1 MGKLK
6 ASGRPVCRALYPRAR
21 RVVALFLLLAIVL
34 FLWPSKLQ
42 SGGAGAE
49 GEQAGSAAV
58 VQVDDGGTE
67 VLARLVSGESLSGY
81 RTALPEGAQ
90 REVPLFADALCS
102 VDAGGVVVGFVLD
115 EPSDSA
121 FDQVK
126 TEMAGKGW
134 TFVSGGNQT
143 GATFAKDGGTYRWA
157 TATCSEVGSG
167 TAVVINA
174 RSCDE

>member
-6 ASGRPVCRALYPRAR
+6 ASGRPVRRALYPRAW

-34 FLWPSKLQ
+34 LLWPSKLQ
-42 SGGAGAE
+42 SSGVGAE
-49 GEQAGSAAV
+49 GEQAGDSAV
-58 VQVDDGGTE
+58 VGVDDGGTE

-81 RTALPEGAQ
+81 RIALPEGAQ

-102 VDAGGVVVGFVLD
+102 VDAGGVVVGFVL
-115 EPSDSA
+115 EGSSDSA

-126 TEMAGKGW
+126 AEMAGKGW

-143 GATFAKDGGTYRWA
+143 GATFAKDAGTYRWA
-157 TATCSEVGSG
+157 TATCSGVGSG